1 MEPVTT
7 TIVAALALGAAA
19 GLKDTASQAITDA
32 YAGLKKLL
40 QERYKKNEDVA
51 DAVDYLEKKP
61 EAKGRQQELT
71 QALEAAGADKDQELH
86 QLAQQ
91 LLAALNEQPNN
102 EKSGGQKVEQN
113 VTGHGNAGSGSG
125 DVTAG
130 TITINL

>member
-32 YAGLKKLL
+32 YAGLRKLI
-40 QERYKKNEDVA
+40 QDRYKKNEDVT
-51 DAVDYLEKKP
+51 DAVDYLVKKP
-61 EAKGRQQELT
+61 EAESRQQELSS
-71 QALEAAGADKDQELH
+71 ALEAAGANNDQELH

-91 LLAALNEQPNN
+91 LLAVLNEQPNI

-113 VTGHGNAGSGSG
+113 VTGHGNNVSGSG

-130 TITINL
+130 NITINL